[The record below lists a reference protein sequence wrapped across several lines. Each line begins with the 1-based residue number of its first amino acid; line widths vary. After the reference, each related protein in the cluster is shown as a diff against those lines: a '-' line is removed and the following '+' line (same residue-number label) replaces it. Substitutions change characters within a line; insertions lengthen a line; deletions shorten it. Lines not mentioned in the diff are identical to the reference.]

1 MDEETKV
8 KLRRYR
14 KNIELNGKAMLL
26 VGCWTVVKYFMIIC
40 FSDKTIM
47 DLMEVTEEELEEYGA
62 FVIVTFFLIIG
73 IIVLMY
79 VYLGRRA
86 IRYASGKNTKLFFLL
101 FAALFL
107 VLNLLGLPGYFLEI
121 KKDITQIDTVLAAL
135 FVDITTSFALGDM
148 IYSAV
153 QVNRLSKGAVL
164 SEV

>member
-26 VGCWTVVKYFMIIC
+26 VGCWTVLKYIMIIC

-47 DLMEVTEEELEEYGA
+47 DLMGVTEEELEEYGA
-62 FVIVTFFLIIG
+62 VVSVAFFLIMG

-79 VYLGRRA
+79 VYLGGRA
-86 IRYASGKNTKLFFLL
+86 IKYAKGKNTKLFFLV
-101 FAALFL
+101 FAALFF

-148 IYSAV
+148 IYAAI
-153 QVNRLSKGAVL
+153 QVKRLSKGAVL

>member
-26 VGCWTVVKYFMIIC
+26 VGSWTVVKYFMIIC

-47 DLMEVTEEELEEYGA
+47 DLMGVTEEELEEYGA
-62 FVIVTFFLIIG
+62 FVTVTFFLIMG

-79 VYLGRRA
+79 IYLGRRA
-86 IRYASGKNTKLFFLL
+86 IKYAKGKSKRLFFLV

-107 VLNLLGLPGYFLEI
+107 ILTVLGLPGYFIEI
-121 KKDITQIDTVLAAL
+121 KEDLTQIDTILAAL
-135 FVDITTSFALGDM
+135 FVDITTCFALGDM
-148 IYSAV
+148 IYAAI
-153 QVNRLSKGAVL
+153 QVKRLSKGTVL